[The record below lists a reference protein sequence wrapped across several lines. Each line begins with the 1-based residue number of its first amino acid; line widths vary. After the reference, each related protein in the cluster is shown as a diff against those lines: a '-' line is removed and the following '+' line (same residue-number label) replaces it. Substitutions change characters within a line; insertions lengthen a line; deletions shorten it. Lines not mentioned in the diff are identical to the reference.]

1 MRKIFIFIKKLL
13 FSIKGNGSLT
23 IVGVGPGDPSLLTI
37 EATRALKKS
46 KVIFYPI
53 SGKDKDS
60 SSAEIVDKYIKR
72 KKQIPLIFPM
82 GKKEYDSELIWK
94 SGAKKI
100 AYYVNKNLPV
110 ALLCLGDTSI
120 YASSFYVKKEIKK
133 NYPQI
138 KIKTLPGISSVSL
151 AAALGDFQLIKKG
164 ENLNILEC
172 PDDKNQFLNLINKQ
186 SKTVLAIM
194 KVGKR
199 WEWVKYALEEKK
211 ILRKA
216 ILAVNLGMENQ
227 YIGDASE
234 YLSRELPYFSL
245 LLLRIDLEK

>member
-1 MRKIFIFIKKLL
+1 MSKIFIFIKKL
-13 FSIKGNGSLT
+13 FFTNKEKGSLT
-23 IVGVGPGDPSLLTI
+23 IIAVGPGDPSLLTV
-37 EATRALKKS
+37 EAIKALKKS

-53 SGKDKDS
+53 SGEDKDS
-60 SSAEIVDKYIKR
+60 YSAEIVKKYIKK

-82 GKKEYDSELIWK
+82 GRKEYDSEFIWK

-100 AYYVNKNLPV
+100 VDNINKNLPV

-120 YASSFYVKKEIKK
+120 YSSSYYLNKEIKK
-133 NYPQI
+133 NYPHI
-138 KIKTLPGISSVSL
+138 KITTLPGISSLSL

-164 ENLNILEC
+164 ENLNIIEC
-172 PDDKNQFLNLINKQ
+172 PEDKNQFLNLINKE

-199 WEWVKYALEEKK
+199 WEWVKYTLEEKK
-211 ILRKA
+211 ILRKS

-227 YIGDASE
+227 YIGDDSE
-234 YLSRELPYFSL
+234 YFSKELPYFSL
-245 LLLRIDLEK
+245 LLLRIGVES

>member
-1 MRKIFIFIKKLL
+1 MEKIIIFIKKLFL
-13 FSIKGNGSLT
+13 SSKGKGSLT
-23 IVGVGPGDPSLLTI
+23 IIAVGPGDPSLLTI

-53 SGKDKDS
+53 SGEDKDS
-60 SSAEIVDKYIKR
+60 YSAEIVKKFIKK
-72 KKQIPLIFPM
+72 KKQIPLKFPM
-82 GKKEYDSELIWK
+82 AKKEYESESIWK
-94 SGAKKI
+94 SGAKTI
-100 AYYVNKNLPV
+100 VDYINRNLPV

-120 YASSFYVKKEIKK
+120 YASSFYLKKEIKK

-138 KIKTLPGISSVSL
+138 KIKTLPGISSLSF

-164 ENLNILEC
+164 ENLNIIEC
-172 PDDKNQFLNLINKQ
+172 PDEKSQFLDLINKKR
-186 SKTVLAIM
+186 KTVLAIM

-199 WEWVKYALEEKK
+199 WEWVKYILEEKK

-216 ILAVNLGMENQ
+216 ILAVNLGMKNQ

-234 YLSRELPYFSL
+234 YLLKELPYFSL
-245 LLLRIDLEK
+245 LLLRIDLE

>member
-1 MRKIFIFIKKLL
+1 MGKIFIFIKKL
-13 FSIKGNGSLT
+13 FCSQKEKGSLT
-23 IVGVGPGDPSLLTI
+23 IIAVGPGDPSLLTI
-37 EATRALKKS
+37 EATKALKKS

-53 SGKDKDS
+53 SGDDNGS
-60 SSAEIVDKYIKR
+60 NSAQIVNKFIKK

-82 GKKEYDSELIWK
+82 GRKEYDSELIWK

-100 AYYVNKNLPV
+100 VDYINRNLPV

-120 YASSFYVKKEIKK
+120 YASSFYIKKEIKK

-138 KIKTLPGISSVSL
+138 QIKTLPGISSLSL

-172 PDDKNQFLNLINKQ
+172 PDNKNQFLNLINKQ

-211 ILRKA
+211 ILTKA

-234 YLSRELPYFSL
+234 YLSNELPYFSL
-245 LLLRIDLEK
+245 LLLRIGLE

>member
-1 MRKIFIFIKKLL
+1 MGKMLKFIKKLF
-13 FSIKGNGSLT
+13 FSKKDKGYLT
-23 IVGVGPGDPSLLTI
+23 IIAVGPGDPSLLTI
-37 EATRALKKS
+37 EAIKALKQS

-53 SGKDKDS
+53 SGKYKDS
-60 SSAEIVDKYIKR
+60 YSAEIVNKFIKK

-82 GKKEYDSELIWK
+82 GRQEYDSEYIWK
-94 SGAKKI
+94 SSAKKI
-100 AYYVNKNLPV
+100 VEYINKNLPV

-120 YASSFYVKKEIKK
+120 YASSFYLKKEIKK

-138 KIKTLPGISSVSL
+138 RIKTLPGISSLSL

-164 ENLNILEC
+164 ETLNILEC
-172 PDDKNQFLNLINKQ
+172 PDDKNQFLNLIDKK
-186 SKTVLAIM
+186 SKRVLVIM

-199 WEWVKYALEEKK
+199 WEWVKYALQEKNLLK
-211 ILRKA
+211 RA

-234 YLSRELPYFSL
+234 YLSEELPYFSL
-245 LLLRIDLEK
+245 ILLRIYLE

>member
-1 MRKIFIFIKKLL
+1 MLKFIKKLF
-13 FSIKGNGSLT
+13 FSKKDKGYLT
-23 IVGVGPGDPSLLTI
+23 IIAVGPGDPSLLTI
-37 EATRALKKS
+37 EAVKAIKQS

-53 SGKDKDS
+53 SGKDRDS
-60 SSAEIVDKYIKR
+60 YSAKIVNKFIKK

-82 GKKEYDSELIWK
+82 GIEEYDSEYIWK

-100 AYYVNKNLPV
+100 VEYINKNLKV

-120 YASSFYVKKEIKK
+120 YASSFYLKKEIKK

-138 KIKTLPGISSVSL
+138 RITTLPGISSLSL

-164 ENLNILEC
+164 ETLNILEC
-172 PDDKNQFLNLINKQ
+172 PDDKNQFLNLIDKK
-186 SKTVLAIM
+186 SKRVLVIM

-199 WEWVKYALEEKK
+199 WEWVKYALQEKNLLK
-211 ILRKA
+211 KA
-216 ILAVNLGMENQ
+216 TLAVNLGMENQ

-234 YLSRELPYFSL
+234 YLSKELPYFPL
-245 LLLRIDLEK
+245 LLLRIGLE

>member
-1 MRKIFIFIKKLL
+1 MEKIFILIKKLF
-13 FSIKGNGSLT
+13 FSKKEKGSLT
-23 IVGVGPGDPSLLTI
+23 IIAVGPGDPSLLTI

-53 SGKDKDS
+53 SGEAKDS
-60 SSAEIVDKYIKR
+60 YSAEIVKKFIKK

-82 GKKEYDSELIWK
+82 GRKEDDSDFIWK
-94 SGAKKI
+94 SGAKEI
-100 AYYVNKNLPV
+100 IYYINKNLPV

-120 YASSFYVKKEIKK
+120 YASSFYLKEEIKK
-133 NYPQI
+133 NYPEI
-138 KIKTLPGISSVSL
+138 EIITLPGISSLSL

-164 ENLNILEC
+164 ENLKILEC
-172 PDDKNQFLNLINKQ
+172 PDDKNQFIDLLNTQ

-199 WEWVKYALEEKK
+199 WEWVKYVLEEKK

-227 YIGDASE
+227 YIGNASE
-234 YLSRELPYFSL
+234 YLLKKLPYFSL
-245 LLLRIDLEK
+245 LLLRIDN

>member
-1 MRKIFIFIKKLL
+1 MEKLFKFLKKLF
-13 FSIKGNGSLT
+13 FSRKEKGSLT
-23 IVGVGPGDPSLLTI
+23 IIPVGPGDSSLLTLQAI
-37 EATRALKKS
+37 KALKKS

-53 SGKDKDS
+53 SGEDKDS
-60 SSAEIVDKYIKR
+60 YSAEIVNKFIRK

-82 GKKEYDSELIWK
+82 GRKEYDSEFIWE
-94 SGAKKI
+94 SGAKRI
-100 AYYVNKNLPV
+100 VGYINKSLPV
-110 ALLCLGDTSI
+110 ALLCLGDSSI
-120 YASSFYVKKEIKK
+120 YASSFYLKKEIKK
-133 NYPQI
+133 NYPQV
-138 KIKTLPGISSVSL
+138 KITTLPGISSLSL

-172 PDDKNQFLNLINKQ
+172 PDNKNQFLNLINKQ

-199 WEWVKYALEEKK
+199 WEWVKYVLEEKM

-227 YIGDASE
+227 YIGSASE
-234 YLSRELPYFSL
+234 YLLKELPYFSL
-245 LLLRIDLEK
+245 LLVRIDNE

>member
-1 MRKIFIFIKKLL
+1 MRKFFIFIKKL
-13 FSIKGNGSLT
+13 FCSRKEKGSLT
-23 IVGVGPGDPSLLTI
+23 IIAVGPGDPSLLTI
-37 EATRALKKS
+37 EATKALKNS

-53 SGKDKDS
+53 SREDKRS
-60 SSAEIVDKYIKR
+60 YSALIVNKLIKNKR
-72 KKQIPLIFPM
+72 QIPLIFPM
-82 GKKEYDSELIWK
+82 GRKEYDSEFIWK
-94 SGAKKI
+94 SWAKI
-100 AYYVNKNLPV
+100 IVDYINKNLPV

-120 YASSFYVKKEIKK
+120 YASSFYLKKEIKK

-138 KIKTLPGISSVSL
+138 KITTLPGISSLSL

-172 PDDKNQFLNLINKQ
+172 PDDEKQFLNLINKQ

-199 WEWVKYALEEKK
+199 WEWVKYVLEEKM

-227 YIGDASE
+227 YIGNASE
-234 YLSRELPYFSL
+234 YLLKELPYFSL
-245 LLLRIDLEK
+245 LLLRIDNK

>member
-1 MRKIFIFIKKLL
+1 MGKMLKFIKKLF
-13 FSIKGNGSLT
+13 FSKKDKGYLT
-23 IVGVGPGDPSLLTI
+23 IIAVGPGDPSLLTI
-37 EATRALKKS
+37 EAIKALKQS

-53 SGKDKDS
+53 SGKYKDS
-60 SSAEIVDKYIKR
+60 YSAEIVNKFIKK

-82 GKKEYDSELIWK
+82 GRQEYDSEYIWK
-94 SGAKKI
+94 SSAKKI
-100 AYYVNKNLPV
+100 VEYINKNLPV

-120 YASSFYVKKEIKK
+120 YASSFYLKKEIKK

-138 KIKTLPGISSVSL
+138 RIKTLPGISSLSL

-164 ENLNILEC
+164 ETLNILEC
-172 PDDKNQFLNLINKQ
+172 PDNKNQFLNLIDKK
-186 SKTVLAIM
+186 SKRVLVIM

-199 WEWVKYALEEKK
+199 WEWVKYALQEKNLLK
-211 ILRKA
+211 RA

-234 YLSRELPYFSL
+234 YLSEELPYFSL
-245 LLLRIDLEK
+245 ILLRIYLE

>member
-1 MRKIFIFIKKLL
+1 MKKIIIFIKEL
-13 FSIKGNGSLT
+13 FGYKQEKASLT
-23 IVGVGPGDPSLLTI
+23 IIAVGPGDPSLLTI
-37 EATRALKKS
+37 EATKALKKS

-53 SGKDKDS
+53 SGEYKDS
-60 SSAEIVDKYIKR
+60 YSANIVSKFIK
-72 KKQIPLIFPM
+72 KKKKIPLIFPM
-82 GKKEYDSELIWK
+82 GREEYDSAFIWK

-100 AYYVNKNLPV
+100 VDYINRNLPV

-120 YASSFYVKKEIKK
+120 YASSFYLKKEIQRI
-133 NYPQI
+133 YP
-138 KIKTLPGISSVSL
+138 KIRIRTLPGISSLSL

-172 PDDKNQFLNLINKQ
+172 PDDKNQFLNLLNEKSQ
-186 SKTVLAIM
+186 TVLAIM

-211 ILRKA
+211 ILKKT

-227 YIGDASE
+227 YIGDASK
-234 YLSRELPYFSL
+234 YLSKELPYFSL
-245 LLLRIDLEK
+245 LLLRIGLE

>member
-1 MRKIFIFIKKLL
+1 MKKIIIFIKEL
-13 FSIKGNGSLT
+13 FVYKQEKASLT
-23 IVGVGPGDPSLLTI
+23 IIAVGPGDPSLLTI
-37 EATRALKKS
+37 EATKALKKS

-53 SGKDKDS
+53 SGEYKDS
-60 SSAEIVDKYIKR
+60 YSAGIVSKFIK
-72 KKQIPLIFPM
+72 KKKKIPLIFPM
-82 GKKEYDSELIWK
+82 GREEYDSAYIWK

-100 AYYVNKNLPV
+100 VDYINRNHPV

-120 YASSFYVKKEIKK
+120 YASSYYLKKEIKK
-133 NYPQI
+133 VYPKV
-138 KIKTLPGISSVSL
+138 KITTLPGISSLSL

-164 ENLNILEC
+164 ENLNIIEC
-172 PDDKNQFLNLINKQ
+172 PDDKNQFLNLINTKD
-186 SKTVLAIM
+186 KTVLAIM

-211 ILRKA
+211 ILKKA

-234 YLSRELPYFSL
+234 YLSKELPYFSL
-245 LLLRIDLEK
+245 LLLRIGLE

>member
-1 MRKIFIFIKKLL
+1 MKKILIFIKKI
-13 FSIKGNGSLT
+13 FFPIKEKGSLT
-23 IVGVGPGDPSLLTI
+23 IIAVGPGDPSLLTI
-37 EATRALKKS
+37 QAINALKKS
-46 KVIFYPI
+46 KIIFYPI
-53 SGKDKDS
+53 SGEDKNS
-60 SSAEIVDKYIKR
+60 FSAKIVNKYIKK

-82 GKKEYDSELIWK
+82 GKKEYDSEFIWK
-94 SGAKKI
+94 SGAKI
-100 AYYVNKNLPV
+100 IVDYINRNLQV

-120 YASSFYVKKEIKK
+120 CASSFYLKKEIKK

-138 KIKTLPGISSVSL
+138 KIINIPGISSLSL

-172 PDDKNQFLNLINKQ
+172 PDDKVQFLNLINKQ
-186 SKTVLAIM
+186 SKTVLAIL

-211 ILRKA
+211 MLRKA

-227 YIGDASE
+227 YIGDASK
-234 YLSRELPYFSL
+234 YFSNELPYFSL
-245 LLLRIDLEK
+245 ILLRLGLE

>member
-1 MRKIFIFIKKLL
+1 MGKIFILIKKLF
-13 FSIKGNGSLT
+13 FSRKEKGSLT
-23 IVGVGPGDPSLLTI
+23 IIAVGPGDPSLLTI
-37 EATRALKKS
+37 EATIALKKS
-46 KVIFYPI
+46 KVIFYPV
-53 SGKDKDS
+53 SGEAKDS
-60 SSAEIVDKYIKR
+60 YSAEIVKKFIKK

-82 GKKEYDSELIWK
+82 GRKEDDSEFVWK

-100 AYYVNKNLPV
+100 LYYINKNLPV

-120 YASSFYVKKEIKK
+120 YASSFYLKKEIKK

-138 KIKTLPGISSVSL
+138 KITTLPGISSLSL

-172 PDDKNQFLNLINKQ
+172 PDNKNQFLNLINKQ

-199 WEWVKYALEEKK
+199 WEWVKYVLEEKM

-227 YIGDASE
+227 YIGNASE
-234 YLSRELPYFSL
+234 YLLKELPYFSL
-245 LLLRIDLEK
+245 LLLRIDNE

>member
-1 MRKIFIFIKKLL
+1 MVKIFKFLKQLFFKKE
-13 FSIKGNGSLT
+13 KGSLT
-23 IVGVGPGDPSLLTI
+23 IIAVGPGDSSLLTI
-37 EATRALKKS
+37 EATKALKKS
-46 KVIFYPI
+46 RIIFYPI

-60 SSAEIVDKYIKR
+60 FSARIVNKFIKR

-82 GKKEYDSELIWK
+82 SQKDHDSEFIWE

-100 AYYVNKNLPV
+100 VYYINKNLPV

-120 YASSFYVKKEIKK
+120 YASSYYLKKEIKK
-133 NYPQI
+133 KYPQI
-138 KIKTLPGISSVSL
+138 KITTLSGISSLSL
-151 AAALGDFQLIKKG
+151 AASLGDFQLVKKG
-164 ENLNILEC
+164 EILNIMEC
-172 PDDKNQFLNLINKQ
+172 PDDKNKFLDLVNKKD
-186 SKTVLAIM
+186 KTVLAIM

-199 WEWVKYALEEKK
+199 WDWVKYVLQEKK

-234 YLSRELPYFSL
+234 YLAKELPYFSL
-245 LLLRIDLEK
+245 LLLRIGLE

>member
-1 MRKIFIFIKKLL
+1 MGKLFISIKKL
-13 FSIKGNGSLT
+13 FCSQKEKGSLT
-23 IVGVGPGDPSLLTI
+23 IIAVGPGDPSLLTI
-37 EATRALKKS
+37 EATKALKKS
-46 KVIFYPI
+46 KIIFYPI
-53 SGKDKDS
+53 SGEDKGS
-60 SSAEIVDKYIKR
+60 NSVQIVNKFIKK

-82 GKKEYDSELIWK
+82 GRKEYDSELIWK

-100 AYYVNKNLPV
+100 VDYINRNLPV

-120 YASSFYVKKEIKK
+120 YASSFYIKKEIKK

-138 KIKTLPGISSVSL
+138 KITTLPGISSLSL
-151 AAALGDFQLIKKG
+151 AAALADFQLIKKG

-199 WEWVKYALEEKK
+199 WEWVKFALEEKNL
-211 ILRKA
+211 LRKA

-234 YLSRELPYFSL
+234 YLSKELPYFSL
-245 LLLRIDLEK
+245 LLLRISIE

>member
-1 MRKIFIFIKKLL
+1 MGKIFIFLKKLFFL
-13 FSIKGNGSLT
+13 KKEQGSLT
-23 IVGVGPGDPSLLTI
+23 IIAVGPGDPSLLTI
-37 EATRALKKS
+37 QAANALNKS
-46 KVIFYPI
+46 KIIFYPI
-53 SGKDKDS
+53 SGETKNS
-60 SSAEIVDKYIKR
+60 FSVEIVNKFIKK

-82 GKKEYDSELIWK
+82 GRKDYDAEFIWK

-100 AYYVNKNLPV
+100 VDYINRNLPV

-120 YASSFYVKKEIKK
+120 YASSFYLKKEIKK

-138 KIKTLPGISSVSL
+138 KITTLPGISSLSL

-164 ENLNILEC
+164 EKLNIMEC
-172 PDDKNQFLNLINKQ
+172 PDDKSQFLNLI
-186 SKTVLAIM
+186 SKKNRTVLAIM

-199 WEWVKYALEEKK
+199 WEWVKYSLEEKK

-227 YIGDASE
+227 YIGDASQ
-234 YLSRELPYFSL
+234 YLSKELPYFSL
-245 LLLRIDLEK
+245 LLIRTGLE

>member
-1 MRKIFIFIKKLL
+1 MENIFIFIKQL
-13 FSIKGNGSLT
+13 FFSKKEKGSLT
-23 IVGVGPGDPSLLTI
+23 IIAVGPGDASLLTI
-37 EATRALKKS
+37 EATKALKKS

-53 SGKDKDS
+53 SGEDKDS
-60 SSAEIVDKYIKR
+60 FSAKIVNKFIKR

-82 GKKEYDSELIWK
+82 GQKDYDSEIIWK

-100 AYYVNKNLPV
+100 VNYINKNLPV

-120 YASSFYVKKEIKK
+120 YASSFYLKKEIKK

-138 KIKTLPGISSVSL
+138 QITTLPGISSLSL
-151 AAALGDFQLIKKG
+151 AAALGDFQLVKKG
-164 ENLNILEC
+164 ENLNVIEC
-172 PDDKNQFLNLINKQ
+172 PDDKNQFINLFNNQ

-199 WEWVKYALEEKK
+199 WPWVKYVLEEKK

-216 ILAVNLGMENQ
+216 TLAINLGMENQ

-234 YLSRELPYFSL
+234 YLAKELPYFSL
-245 LLLRIDLEK
+245 LLLRIGLE

>member
-1 MRKIFIFIKKLL
+1 MGKILLFIKKL
-13 FSIKGNGSLT
+13 FFPQKERGSLT
-23 IVGVGPGDPSLLTI
+23 VIAVGPGDPSLLTI
-37 EATRALKKS
+37 EAIKALKKS

-53 SGKDKDS
+53 SKEDKCS
-60 SSAEIVDKYIKR
+60 YSAQIVNKFIKN

-82 GKKEYDSELIWK
+82 GRKEYDSELIWK
-94 SGAKKI
+94 NGAIKI
-100 AYYVNKNLPV
+100 VDYINRNISV

-120 YASSFYVKKEIKK
+120 YASSFYLKKEIQKSH
-133 NYPQI
+133 PQI
-138 KIKTLPGISSVSL
+138 KITTLPGISSLSL

-199 WEWVKYALEEKK
+199 WEWVKYALEEKN
-211 ILRKA
+211 ILRKTT
-216 ILAVNLGMENQ
+216 LAVNLGMENQ
-227 YIGDASE
+227 YIGDASQ

-245 LLLRIDLEK
+245 LLLRIGFE

>member
-1 MRKIFIFIKKLL
+1 MGKILTCIKKLF
-13 FSIKGNGSLT
+13 FSKKDKGSLT
-23 IVGVGPGDPSLLTI
+23 IIAVGPGDPSLLTI
-37 EATRALKKS
+37 EAIKALKQS

-53 SGKDKDS
+53 SGKYKDS
-60 SSAEIVDKYIKR
+60 YSAEIVNKFIKK

-82 GKKEYDSELIWK
+82 GRQEYDSEYIWK
-94 SGAKKI
+94 SSAKKI
-100 AYYVNKNLPV
+100 VEYINKNLPV

-120 YASSFYVKKEIKK
+120 YASSFYLKKEIKK

-138 KIKTLPGISSVSL
+138 RIKTLPGISSLSL

-164 ENLNILEC
+164 ETLNILEC
-172 PDDKNQFLNLINKQ
+172 PDNKNQFLNLIDKK
-186 SKTVLAIM
+186 SKRVLVIM

-199 WEWVKYALEEKK
+199 WEWVKYALQEKNLLK
-211 ILRKA
+211 RA

-234 YLSRELPYFSL
+234 YLSEELPYFSL
-245 LLLRIDLEK
+245 ILLRIYLE

>member
-1 MRKIFIFIKKLL
+1 MLKFIKKLF
-13 FSIKGNGSLT
+13 FSKKDKGYLT
-23 IVGVGPGDPSLLTI
+23 IIAVGPGDPSLLTI
-37 EATRALKKS
+37 EAIKALKQS

-53 SGKDKDS
+53 SGKYKDS
-60 SSAEIVDKYIKR
+60 YSAEIVNKFIKK

-82 GKKEYDSELIWK
+82 GIEEYDSEYIWK

-100 AYYVNKNLPV
+100 VDYINKNLKV

-120 YASSFYVKKEIKK
+120 YASSFYLKKEIKK

-138 KIKTLPGISSVSL
+138 RITTLPGISSLSL

-164 ENLNILEC
+164 ETLNILEC
-172 PDDKNQFLNLINKQ
+172 PDNKNQFLNLIDKK
-186 SKTVLAIM
+186 SKRVLVIM

-199 WEWVKYALEEKK
+199 WEWVKYALQEKNLLK
-211 ILRKA
+211 RA

-234 YLSRELPYFSL
+234 YLSEELPYFSL
-245 LLLRIDLEK
+245 ILLRIYLE